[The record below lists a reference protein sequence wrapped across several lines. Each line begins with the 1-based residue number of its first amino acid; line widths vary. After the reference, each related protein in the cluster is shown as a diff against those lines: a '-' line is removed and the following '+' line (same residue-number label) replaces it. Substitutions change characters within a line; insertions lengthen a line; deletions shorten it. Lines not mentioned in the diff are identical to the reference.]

1 MVWYISLV
9 ILIVFVSQ
17 QSGSAG
23 NGSPGYDN
31 LGLEVRITPED
42 AGWSF
47 ECSLSVVIYIYGHNI

>member
-17 QSGSAG
+17 QSGSAR
-23 NGSPGYDN
+23 NGLPGRDN
-31 LGLEVRITPED
+31 LAFEGIPED

>member
-23 NGSPGYDN
+23 NGLPGWDN
-31 LGLEVRITPED
+31 LGLEVITPGD